1 MNFQLLLCFILLK
14 AKDLFGYHSC
24 EILLYFQHK
33 VAKALWLGFL
43 LSFLVP
49 NAALNSKI
57 CMSVYSSVYIHYRN
71 HIEDNTNITTLP

>member
-14 AKDLFGYHSC
+14 AKDLFGCHNC
-24 EILLYFQHK
+24 KILLYFQHK
-33 VAKALWLGFL
+33 VSKVLWLGFL

-49 NAALNSKI
+49 IAVLNSKT

-71 HIEDNTNITTLP
+71 YTETNPNIITLP